1 MYFNNKEDIPM
12 NDVELPIYDVE
23 EVTLE
28 EAILMLATD
37 QEKFETNY
45 TQASERVLQLCA

>member
-1 MYFNNKEDIPM
+1 M
-12 NDVELPIYDVE
+12 NEVELPTYDVE

-37 QEKFETNY
+37 QEKFEAVY
-45 TQASERVLQLCA
+45 TQTSERVLQMCA